1 MIVEDEN
8 KFYDI
13 LKDTLN
19 LDKLYLLLKILK
31 YLYNILDSSK
41 DYNIMEL
48 VIFSLFHFEYYFNKF
63 LKDQKS
69 AFIDNF

>member
-19 LDKLYLLLKILK
+19 LDELYLRLEILK
-31 YLYNILDSSK
+31 YLYNILDSPT
-41 DYNIMEL
+41 DYNIIEL
-48 VIFSLFHFEYYFNKF
+48 AIFSIN
-63 LKDQKS
+63 
-69 AFIDNF
+69 FILNIILIGF